1 MAIKNLTGYHK
12 LGFAYMGFETIARLV
27 MQTWKTADKIGEPE
41 TETIEVDKSK
51 INYNLTAD
59 YAMYNYD
66 KTEENCDDTFAVA
79 VYNYVKT
86 LDRYK
91 GVDV

>member
-12 LGFAYMGFETIARLV
+12 LGFAYTEKEPLARLV

-59 YAMYNYD
+59 YAMYNY
-66 KTEENCDDTFAVA
+66 
-79 VYNYVKT
+79 VKT